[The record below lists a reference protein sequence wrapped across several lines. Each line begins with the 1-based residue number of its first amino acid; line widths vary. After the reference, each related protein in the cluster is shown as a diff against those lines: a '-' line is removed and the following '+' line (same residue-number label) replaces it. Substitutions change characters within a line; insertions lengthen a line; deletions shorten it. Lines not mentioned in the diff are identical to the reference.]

1 LTPGAETK
9 KHSAQ
14 SRVRKKSRP
23 EEEATVAAYLE
34 IILLEQPD
42 QVNECRFPTNSR
54 ATETF

>member
-1 LTPGAETK
+1 
-9 KHSAQ
+9 
-14 SRVRKKSRP
+14 VRKKSPP

-42 QVNECRFPTNSR
+42 QMDECGFPTNGR